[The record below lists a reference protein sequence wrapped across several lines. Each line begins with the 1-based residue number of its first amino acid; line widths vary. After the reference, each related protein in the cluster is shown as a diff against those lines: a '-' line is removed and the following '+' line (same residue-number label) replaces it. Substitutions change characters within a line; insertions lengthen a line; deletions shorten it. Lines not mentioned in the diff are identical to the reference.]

1 MGSRLI
7 LAASFLILTIDH
19 GAPVGARPAGI
30 VPPLGVGRA
39 GRANVN
45 DFNGLQSTFGRPA
58 AGRAGRANVN
68 DFNGLQST
76 SRRPAAGRAGR
87 ELISARNR

>member
-45 DFNGLQSTFGRPA
+45 DFNGLQST
-58 AGRAGRANVN
+58 
-68 DFNGLQST
+68 

>member
-45 DFNGLQSTFGRPA
+45 DFNGLQSSSGRPPV
-58 AGRAGRANVN
+58 GRGGR
-68 DFNGLQST
+68 DHIST
-76 SRRPAAGRAGR
+76 
-87 ELISARNR
+87 RNR